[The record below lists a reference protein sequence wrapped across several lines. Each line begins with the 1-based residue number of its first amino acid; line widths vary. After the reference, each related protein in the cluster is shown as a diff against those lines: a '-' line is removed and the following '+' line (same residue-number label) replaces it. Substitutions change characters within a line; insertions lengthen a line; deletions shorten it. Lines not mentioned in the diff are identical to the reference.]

1 MAGLVPPVTT
11 TIPADASKTKKADE
25 KADYMNL
32 PFPIPFEE
40 IHREALM
47 SLKPETFEG
56 LRFDFTK
63 GLNQKFSLS
72 HSVSMGPTEIP
83 SQSAET
89 IKIPTSHYEFGA
101 NYIDPNLMLI
111 GRVLTDGRLNAR
123 VKWDLTDN
131 LTVKANAQLTN
142 EPHMSHGMFNFDYK
156 GKDYRSQFQI
166 GNGALFGASYFQ
178 SVTPHLSM
186 GGEVFWAGQ
195 HRKSGIGY
203 AGRYETDKMEL
214 VDGMVS
220 LVITRSILRLL
231 YAYTTSPSIRCLQV
245 ATGQVASTGMVALSY
260 VQKVSEKVSLASDF
274 MYNYMSKDVTASV
287 GYDYILRQCRLRGK
301 IDSNGCTTA
310 FLEERLNMG
319 LNFIL
324 SAEIDHK
331 KKDYKFGFGLTV
343 G

>member
-1 MAGLVPPVTT
+1 MAGLVPPGTT
-11 TIPADASKTKKADE
+11 AIPAEASKTAHTKAEE
-25 KADYMNL
+25 KTDYMNL
-32 PFPIPFEE
+32 PCPIPFEE
-40 IHREALM
+40 LQREALM

-72 HSVSMGPTEIP
+72 HSVFMGPTEIP

-89 IKIPTSHYEFGA
+89 IKIPTAHYEFGA
-101 NYIDPNLMLI
+101 NFIDPNLMLI
-111 GRVLTDGRLNAR
+111 GRVLTDGRVNAR

-131 LTVKANAQLTN
+131 LSVKANAQLTN
-142 EPHMSHGMFNFDYK
+142 EPHMSHGMVNFDYK
-156 GKDYRSQFQI
+156 GKDYRSQFQM
-166 GNGALFGASYFQ
+166 GNGALFGASYIQ
-178 SVTPHLSM
+178 SVTPHLSLA
-186 GGEVFWAGQ
+186 GEVFWAGQ
-195 HRKSGIGY
+195 HRKSGLGY
-203 AGRYETDKMEL
+203 AARYETDKM
-214 VDGMVS
+214 
-220 LVITRSILRLL
+220 
-231 YAYTTSPSIRCLQV
+231 V
-245 ATGQVASTGMVALSY
+245 AAGQVASTGMVALSY

-274 MYNYMSKDVTASV
+274 MYNYMTKDVTASV

-310 FLEERLNMG
+310 YLEERLNMG

-324 SAEIDHK
+324 SAEIDHS

>member
-1 MAGLVPPVTT
+1 MAGLVPPGPTT
-11 TIPADASKTKKADE
+11 VPADASKTAHTKTPE
-25 KADYMNL
+25 KTDYMNL
-32 PFPIPFEE
+32 PCPIPFEE

-56 LRFDFTK
+56 LRFDFSK

-72 HSVSMGPTEIP
+72 HSVFMGPTEIP
-83 SQSAET
+83 SQSAEI

-101 NYIDPNLMLI
+101 NFIDPNLMLI

-131 LTVKANAQLTN
+131 LTLKANAQLTN
-142 EPHMSHGMFNFDYK
+142 EPHMSHVMANFDYK
-156 GKDYRSQFQI
+156 GKDYRSQFQM
-166 GNGALFGASYFQ
+166 GNNAIFGASYIQ
-178 SVTPHLSM
+178 SVTPHLSL

-195 HRKSGIGY
+195 QRKSGTGY
-203 AGRYETDKMEL
+203 AARYETEKM
-214 VDGMVS
+214 
-220 LVITRSILRLL
+220 
-231 YAYTTSPSIRCLQV
+231 V

-274 MYNYMSKDVTASV
+274 MYNYMSRDVTASV

-301 IDSNGCTTA
+301 IDSNGCTATY
-310 FLEERLNMG
+310 LEERLNMG

-324 SAEIDHK
+324 SAEIDHR
-331 KKDYKFGFGLTV
+331 KKDYKFGFGLTL

>member
-1 MAGLVPPVTT
+1 MAGLVPPGTT
-11 TIPADASKTKKADE
+11 TIPGDVSKTAQTKAEE
-25 KADYMNL
+25 KTDYMNL
-32 PFPIPFEE
+32 PCPIPFEE
-40 IHREALM
+40 LHREALM

-72 HSVSMGPTEIP
+72 HSVFMGPTEIP

-101 NYIDPNLMLI
+101 NFIDPNLMLI

-131 LTVKANAQLTN
+131 LTVKSNAQLSN
-142 EPHMSHGMFNFDYK
+142 EPHMSHGTFNFDYK
-156 GKDYRSQFQI
+156 GKDYRSQFQM
-166 GNGALFGASYFQ
+166 GNASFFGASYIQ
-178 SVTPHLSM
+178 SVTPHLSL
-186 GGEVFWAGQ
+186 GGEVFWVGQ

-203 AGRYETDKMEL
+203 AARYETDKM
-214 VDGMVS
+214 
-220 LVITRSILRLL
+220 I
-231 YAYTTSPSIRCLQV
+231 
-245 ATGQVASTGMVALSY
+245 ATGQVASTGIVALSY
-260 VQKVSEKVSLASDF
+260 VQRVSEKVSLASDF
-274 MYNYMSKDVTASV
+274 MYNYMTRDVTASV

-310 FLEERLNMG
+310 YLEERLNMG

-331 KKDYKFGFGLTV
+331 KKDNKFGFGLTV